1 LDELQ
6 APAIDEAKLNGP
18 QVVEMMTKAGIL

>member
-1 LDELQ
+1 AELD
-6 APAIDEAKLNGP
+6 APSIDEAKLNGP